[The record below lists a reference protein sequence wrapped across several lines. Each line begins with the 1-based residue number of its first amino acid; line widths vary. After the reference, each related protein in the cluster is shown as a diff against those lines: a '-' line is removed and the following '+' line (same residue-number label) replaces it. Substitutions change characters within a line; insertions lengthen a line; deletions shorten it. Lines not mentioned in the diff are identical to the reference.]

1 MIRNRFAAALV
12 PALLLSGVPLI
23 PRTAPQDPGD
33 LVDELD
39 QQDYEV
45 GESPERYAQVKF
57 VEGTVTVRKG
67 EEDEPLTRGV
77 PVAEGDV
84 VESRGRGVL
93 QLGDGSA
100 VAFGAGTRFRVA
112 ALFSEQDQERRVLL
126 VLERGELRV
135 CRGAQSEA
143 VIRVDT
149 PSGSGSLGSRGAS
162 RPEATF
168 QVSKD
173 PRGDK
178 VVFLVHGGQ
187 ATWVNA
193 EGQARVYAGQRLTVY
208 GNDDVLDRV
217 SDFNAYA
224 LGDFD
229 QWAEALVR
237 PRPSESAARVPPE
250 IRYYADDLD
259 GNGKWVY
266 VEDTESWCWTPTAVD
281 ADWSPYS
288 NGYWGAY
295 GGGMTWVSSEPW
307 GYVTCH
313 HGRWGWRMGLGWYWI
328 PGVYYS
334 PAWVAWHSTGTWF
347 GWSPLGFHNRP
358 VQWRDRQRCWNVVD
372 VHHVGDRNLRPWFH
386 RDPAVVGVFNRP
398 HAQGARPWFQGRI
411 IVNRQELRDP
421 ARFQRVAG
429 QPAVARERV
438 QVYTRETGRTILRP
452 PAPADRGGFN
462 RMERP
467 RPDAPRPVVRPGTGD
482 RVRVER
488 EDPPRTEIN
497 RREPIR
503 QETPRTEINR
513 REPVRE
519 QPRVETPRPEINR
532 REPVREQPRP
542 EVPRTEINKRE
553 PIREQ
558 PRPEAPGPERRE
570 APRQEAPRMERRETP
585 RPEAPSP
592 ERREAPRQEAP
603 RMERREAPR
612 PEAPRMERR
621 EAPRQES
628 RPAPAP
634 APRPAPP
641 PAPRAEP
648 KPAPQEKK

>member
-12 PALLLSGVPLI
+12 PALLLSGVALL
-23 PRTAPQDPGD
+23 PRTAPQDPND

-45 GESPERYAQVKF
+45 GESPERYAQVKV
-57 VEGTVTVRKG
+57 VEGDVTIRKG

-112 ALFSEQDQERRVLL
+112 ALFSNQDAERRVLL

-149 PSGSGSLGSRGAS
+149 PSGSGSLGTRGAT

-168 QVSKD
+168 LVSKD

-178 VVFLVHGGQ
+178 VAFLVHGGQ
-187 ATWVNA
+187 ATWTNA
-193 EGQARVYAGQRLTVY
+193 EGQAQIYAGQRLTVY
-208 GNDDVLDRV
+208 GDNDVLDRV

-224 LGDFD
+224 LGEFD

-237 PRPSESAARVPPE
+237 PRPSESASRVPPE
-250 IRYYADDLD
+250 IRYYAGDLD

-266 VEDTESWCWTPTAVD
+266 VDETESWCWTPTVVD
-281 ADWSPYS
+281 ADWSPYT

-313 HGRWGWRMGLGWYWI
+313 HGRWGWRVGLGWYWI

-334 PAWVAWHSTGTWF
+334 PAWVAWHSTGSWF
-347 GWSPLGFHNRP
+347 GWAPLGFHNRP
-358 VQWRDRQRCWNVVD
+358 ARWRDRQHCWNVVD
-372 VHHVGDRNLRPWFH
+372 VHHVGDRHLRPWFH
-386 RDPAVVGVFNRP
+386 RDPAVVSVFNRP
-398 HAQGARPWFQGRI
+398 PERGARPWFQGRI

-421 ARFQRVAG
+421 VRFRRVAD
-429 QPAVARERV
+429 QPAVARDRV
-438 QVYTRETGRTILRP
+438 AVYTRETGRPIIRP
-452 PAPADRGGFN
+452 QEPGVRGGFN
-462 RMERP
+462 RLERARPETP
-467 RPDAPRPVVRPGTGD
+467 RPMVRPGNGD
-482 RVRVER
+482 RARPER
-488 EDPPRTEIN
+488 EDRPRIEIN

-503 QETPRTEINR
+503 EQPRQEAPRPEVNR

-519 QPRVETPRPEINR
+519 QPRQDAPRPEVNR
-532 REPVREQPRP
+532 REPVREQPRQEAP
-542 EVPRTEINKRE
+542 RPDVLRREPVREPPRQEVPRPEVIRRE
-553 PIREQ
+553 PVREQ
-558 PRPEAPGPERRE
+558 PRQEVPRPERRE
-570 APRQEAPRMERRETP
+570 PARM
-585 RPEAPSP
+585 
-592 ERREAPRQEAP
+592 
-603 RMERREAPR
+603 EAPR
-612 PEAPRMERR
+612 P
-621 EAPRQES
+621 ES

-634 APRPAPP
+634 RQEPRPAPA

-648 KPAPQEKK
+648 KPAPERKQ